1 MESDTAAASGL
12 NGGGEVM
19 AAVDGT
25 PKRLVIADV
34 SCDDAWVAMRLDETV
49 TVSDH
54 V

>member
-1 MESDTAAASGL
+1 MESDTAAASV

-34 SCDDAWVAMRLDETV
+34 SCDEAWLAMRLDETV
-49 TVSDH
+49 TVSDYA
-54 V
+54 